1 MLSYAF
7 LSSSRRVGLFDAAW
21 DTLLPGM
28 KALLA
33 STDAQHVQL
42 LFSFLKAFRAVFTDD
57 SHPLSVADS
66 LFQWVVEDILGQSR
80 NALRSQSQDEGTQRT
95 LGVLLG
101 MVDAFGDSLLVGFGH
116 AEVGTLIFQGFSLV
130 LTPTLYEALD
140 ETISEHA
147 SKILSIS
154 ARLLTTHLSL
164 RGDQAVTLKL
174 WRSLLESLPTQ
185 PVYVVLPPLLD
196 ATEQGA
202 LPEHLKP
209 TQQEFDKSISAIFA
223 DAMASANVDALPL
236 LLRVIRCSGALRY

>member
-154 ARLLTTHLSL
+154 PRLLTTYLSR

-185 PVYVVLPPLLD
+185 P
-196 ATEQGA
+196 
-202 LPEHLKP
+202 
-209 TQQEFDKSISAIFA
+209 EFDRSISAIFA
-223 DAMASANVDALPL
+223 DAMASANADALPL

>member
-1 MLSYAF
+1 
-7 LSSSRRVGLFDAAW
+7 
-21 DTLLPGM
+21 M

-42 LFSFLKAFRAVFTDD
+42 LFSFLKASRTVFTDD

-66 LFQWVVEDILGQSR
+66 FFQWVVEDILGQSR
-80 NALRSQSQDEGTQRT
+80 NALHSQDEGTQRT

-101 MVDAFGDSLLVGFGH
+101 MIDAFRDSLFVGFGH
-116 AEVGTLIFQGFSLV
+116 AEVGTLIFQGFRLL

-154 ARLLTTHLSL
+154 PKLLTTYLSC

-174 WRSLLESLPTQ
+174 WRSLLESLPT

-209 TQQEFDKSISAIFA
+209 AQQEFDKSIGAIFA
-223 DAMASANVDALPL
+223 DAMASANADALPL